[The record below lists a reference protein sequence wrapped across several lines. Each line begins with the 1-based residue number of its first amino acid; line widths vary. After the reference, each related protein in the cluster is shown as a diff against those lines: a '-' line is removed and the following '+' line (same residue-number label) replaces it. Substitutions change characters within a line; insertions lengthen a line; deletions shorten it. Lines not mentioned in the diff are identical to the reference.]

1 MTGEQP
7 DPGGVDWVTG
17 AAMLIDRDAIAGAGP
32 FDERYFLYFEDV
44 DLCRRLR
51 AQGRTVR
58 YEPTARVRHRFG
70 RGSRRQVP
78 WNPLL
83 WHHLRSGLLYAL
95 RWSLAWWS
103 GRGWRAAGRA
113 ALGAIGRAAL
123 LTATAWI
130 LVGSSTALP
139 LALAGLLVL
148 RPVRGGRLGRP
159 PLPGLPGN
167 SARLAVAGSAGLALA
182 GEALGVG
189 ILGPLALWAI
199 GSAAALDLL
208 RRSGRLL
215 RRRFRRWG
223 LGHTACLV
231 AGTPEAADRLAR
243 ALSEQPEEGL
253 ELVGYVPLDPTAP
266 GGPAPRLPAW
276 EEVEGTARD
285 LRAEGV
291 LLSGSA
297 EDLARMAEG
306 VDRLRRA
313 GVEVAFALTGAE
325 ELLQE
330 REPEQL
336 AGHPLMPLGAGAEA
350 RAAGW
355 LTSGLG
361 RVAAALGLLA
371 LLPLAPL
378 LAALSVVASRRFPL
392 VSLDRLGQDLRPFGM
407 LRLRSGPGEAGD
419 SGGGRLG
426 RLMRATHADE
436 LPQLWNVL
444 RGEMSLV
451 GPRPVEPGVAR
462 DLERWERARFRVR
475 PGITGMW
482 QLDRLRRWRLEQMI
496 ASDLL
501 YILRWSPALDL
512 RILLE
517 TVLGRRNP

>member
-1 MTGEQP
+1 MAALDDDPDAGLAAPALVLPDGARQESPRRFYDLASVLARRTGFGRSRAGRRAVARHLMTGEQP

-139 LALAGLLVL
+139 LALARLLVL

-189 ILGPLALWAI
+189 VEP
-199 GSAAALDLL
+199 L
-208 RRSGRLL
+208 RRQ
-215 RRRFRRWG
+215 
-223 LGHTACLV
+223 
-231 AGTPEAADRLAR
+231 R
-243 ALSEQPEEGL
+243 A
-253 ELVGYVPLDPTAP
+253 
-266 GGPAPRLPAW
+266 GPAEA
-276 EEVEGTARD
+276 GDA
-285 LRAEGV
+285 GQV
-291 LLSGSA
+291 LG
-297 EDLARMAEG
+297 
-306 VDRLRRA
+306 
-313 GVEVAFALTGAE
+313 
-325 ELLQE
+325 
-330 REPEQL
+330 
-336 AGHPLMPLGAGAEA
+336 A
-350 RAAGW
+350 RAAQGF
-355 LTSGLG
+355 LVAAGQQGLG
-361 RVAAALGLLA
+361 PDRHGGLGVAQVGGAAGHHHLVAIAIVPAVAGHARARAIEEAALHRRRVGRYAGLPAVQPVRAERQQSRDGGHAAAAHGA
-371 LLPLAPL
+371 HQAAP
-378 LAALSVVASRRFPL
+378 
-392 VSLDRLGQDLRPFGM
+392 G
-407 LRLRSGPGEAGD
+407 
-419 SGGGRLG
+419 
-426 RLMRATHADE
+426 
-436 LPQLWNVL
+436 
-444 RGEMSLV
+444 
-451 GPRPVEPGVAR
+451 
-462 DLERWERARFRVR
+462 
-475 PGITGMW
+475 
-482 QLDRLRRWRLEQMI
+482 
-496 ASDLL
+496 
-501 YILRWSPALDL
+501 
-512 RILLE
+512 
-517 TVLGRRNP
+517 